1 MGTSGETSFGSRISE
16 AGKTRI
22 SEVGTL
28 YLLVGGRHLHCSHC
42 ARSRC
47 QFAITANSMSSLSRG
62 TSGASKPK
70 PVNVNSLYAGR
81 NLSAGAKPLG
91 KHGLTSVGKS
101 VGVVRRMPP
110 PATLPSLK
118 AENNGQDP
126 STVVVPQGGT
136 GWSKNDTST
145 DSSEVVKTSSLT
157 TSSGPDLRPIWA
169 KPPSEALSSGDSST
183 REFPTLAVAAQGID
197 VSHRSPNKWAVGEN
211 SHSSEQKTQV
221 STSEEAHALPSRYC
235 NNASDSMG
243 GSPHYHPSSER
254 SRFQGSSDA
263 RVSHPNYS
271 TSVLCRASQKHNDSG
286 TNDVCAARDSAK
298 VSVVRR
304 DDDRVPQYS
313 QTTRA
318 SEFFDG
324 GAARDVH
331 TEESYSVLEYD
342 RDDAIGK
349 SRHKRTSFRSL
360 DGEDVDKGATDVNS
374 SRRHV
379 DDGIKRRTLIGIE
392 KKLNLEDVSDEDDDI
407 QMTKLDKPNVRVVK
421 RVAEPNGVCS
431 SENNDDS
438 LQQSEAVVRP
448 VSNDPPASNESS
460 TEMKAEQFSN
470 VTDCAF
476 PSDSN
481 APDDGLLVSTP
492 AENVWAKRQEERE
505 SQEREKHSQ
514 MPKVMQQ
521 AIEQHFPSV
530 SEAAF
535 IKVDKEAARRPA
547 DSDFTRATLRAT
559 RQQGSNDVR
568 QLIYSEESFPRRT
581 APRGGQRSENYD
593 NRGHSFTR
601 MNQGEQQHLDQRD
614 GNHLDSWDRGGRR
627 QIPARG
633 RCART
638 RGRTALLMQPQVLHR
653 PSVNKKVEKETV
665 VTSEEKIAETSL
677 ISESD
682 MRVQEGKHQYGT
694 AGEKPASTKPK
705 TRHETM
711 KASGAKL
718 PQKQAESGALNEHD
732 KNRDSGR
739 TSPHRDEAMERRPTN
754 RFSNKGFAQR
764 GHARKGRGGNH
775 SFKPDSEEFRSQRN
789 NRGSDGGVSNAGGH
803 AVSSLN
809 QVKGKHD
816 YQQQR
821 SRRKFEFHQRSHS
834 HMKSIGQDRAD
845 RLRSPV
851 VSSEG
856 YDEWETASE
865 SSTRVPKEELSDVAP
880 GSGLSSSRQT
890 NSGAASL
897 APNPVNA
904 HQGGSRTASNQTGS
918 LSESTSASN
927 NVERSNGSKNA
938 QPASR
943 TCQSPCGSYSYKN
956 NKESNSRNVTDALA
970 GLDINNIASVVVIDD
985 HLVDTVSVDTSEEFE
1000 EVLNKRAR
1008 KQKALLMQ
1016 AKMEAEEK
1024 RKMKDKERHF
1034 RTQGRRLTRQ
1044 SANRKDFKKS
1054 EVKKDQKKDPESWTG
1069 TSEQK
1074 KPKQQERRKAGL
1086 QIIPETSTNSNTSGG
1101 VPVKETTETH
1111 TEVPITTV
1119 WNSAHIAGQKESIE
1133 GTPSVIPSPIARPN
1147 PRCKSAASDTP
1158 SSLQDLVRRQIVE
1171 LPVSLSSSQ
1180 PLRGDKYDFTFD
1192 PRLHEE
1198 QMSTEKVLPSLS
1210 TGASS
1215 EAGSMTDDFR
1225 LKEKLYKVKGLW
1237 SGEEK
1242 ESDSNLP
1249 SNVAK
1254 VKPQPQSGVEHLQ
1267 NDGKPA
1273 VNVPNGCH
1281 TVPPKSPGIAPFPSG
1296 LGGLMFSPY
1305 PVMFGDVSI
1314 GRGYTSIGSVVQP
1327 LIPPSNASSPPVGQP
1342 LYQQPPSV
1350 AATATMNQRQL
1361 QIRSNYMEQNP
1372 MFASN
1377 LQPSQNVAWNIGSM
1391 LDSAGSAALSGTP
1404 SPQLQPT
1411 HISSSV
1417 QPPPPNLIMQHRGPG
1432 QTTMA
1437 QNHSQS
1443 LAHGYGV
1450 GVSTLSGG
1458 HIGPPPPPPNVASPA
1473 ALVPPP
1479 PIPPP
1484 EMMNIPPPIGS
1495 QRVAP
1500 MTVQYAGF
1508 PPPPLTHTVH
1518 PSHNFA
1524 HPPPNVRF
1532 AHPPPPPSQDSQW
1545 DKGLTRSYAG
1555 SRPQF
1560 AMFQSFEEHS
1570 WTISPS
1576 DGVVQ
1581 PFCSIFILVLSSHIL
1596 PGCCPVFRWKQ
1607 FSKASLVEIGYH

>member
-1 MGTSGETSFGSRISE
+1 M
-16 AGKTRI
+16 
-22 SEVGTL
+22 
-28 YLLVGGRHLHCSHC
+28 
-42 ARSRC
+42 
-47 QFAITANSMSSLSRG
+47 
-62 TSGASKPK
+62 
-70 PVNVNSLYAGR
+70 
-81 NLSAGAKPLG
+81 
-91 KHGLTSVGKS
+91 
-101 VGVVRRMPP
+101 
-110 PATLPSLK
+110 
-118 AENNGQDP
+118 
-126 STVVVPQGGT
+126 
-136 GWSKNDTST
+136 
-145 DSSEVVKTSSLT
+145 
-157 TSSGPDLRPIWA
+157 
-169 KPPSEALSSGDSST
+169 
-183 REFPTLAVAAQGID
+183 
-197 VSHRSPNKWAVGEN
+197 
-211 SHSSEQKTQV
+211 
-221 STSEEAHALPSRYC
+221 
-235 NNASDSMG
+235 
-243 GSPHYHPSSER
+243 
-254 SRFQGSSDA
+254 FQ
-263 RVSHPNYS
+263 P
-271 TSVLCRASQKHNDSG
+271 
-286 TNDVCAARDSAK
+286 
-298 VSVVRR
+298 
-304 DDDRVPQYS
+304 
-313 QTTRA
+313 
-318 SEFFDG
+318 E
-324 GAARDVH
+324 
-331 TEESYSVLEYD
+331 
-342 RDDAIGK
+342 
-349 SRHKRTSFRSL
+349 
-360 DGEDVDKGATDVNS
+360 
-374 SRRHV
+374 
-379 DDGIKRRTLIGIE
+379 
-392 KKLNLEDVSDEDDDI
+392 
-407 QMTKLDKPNVRVVK
+407 
-421 RVAEPNGVCS
+421 
-431 SENNDDS
+431 
-438 LQQSEAVVRP
+438 
-448 VSNDPPASNESS
+448 
-460 TEMKAEQFSN
+460 
-470 VTDCAF
+470 
-476 PSDSN
+476 
-481 APDDGLLVSTP
+481 DGLLVSTP

-530 SEAAF
+530 SEAAL

-547 DSDFTRATLRAT
+547 DSDFARATLRAT

-568 QLIYSEESFPRRT
+568 QLIYSEESFQRRP
-581 APRGGQRSENYD
+581 APRGGQRPENNYD
-593 NRGHSFTR
+593 NRGHSYART
-601 MNQGEQQHLDQRD
+601 NQGEQQHLEQRD
-614 GNHLDSWDRGGRR
+614 GNHLDLWDRGSRR

-638 RGRTALLMQPQVLHR
+638 RGRTAMLVQPQVLHR

-665 VTSEEKIAETSL
+665 VTSEEKIADTSL
-677 ISESD
+677 VSEGD
-682 MRVQEGKHQYGT
+682 MRVQEGKHQYGA
-694 AGEKPASTKPK
+694 AGEKSAPTKPK
-705 TRHETM
+705 TRHEAT
-711 KASGAKL
+711 KPSGGKL
-718 PQKQAESGALNEHD
+718 PQKQAESGAYNEHD
-732 KNRDSGR
+732 KNRDSCR
-739 TSPHRDEAMERRPTN
+739 SSPHREEAIERRPTN
-754 RFSNKGFAQR
+754 RTLKASRFPNKGFTQR
-764 GHARKGRGGNH
+764 GHVRKGRGTNH
-775 SFKPDSEEFRSQRN
+775 SFKPDSEELRSQRN
-789 NRGSDGGVSNAGGH
+789 NRGSDGGVSNASGV
-803 AVSSLN
+803 VSSLN

-834 HMKSIGQDRAD
+834 HMKSMGQDRAD

-865 SSTRVPKEELSDVAP
+865 SSTRVPKEELPDVAH
-880 GSGLSSSRQT
+880 GSGPSSGRQT
-890 NSGAASL
+890 TSGAASL
-897 APNPVNA
+897 APNSVNA
-904 HQGGSRTASNQTGS
+904 HQGGSRTAMNQTGS
-918 LSESTSASN
+918 FSESTSASN

-943 TCQSPCGSYSYKN
+943 TCQSPCGSYNYKN
-956 NKESNSRNVTDALA
+956 NKESSSRNVTDALA

-985 HLVDTVSVDTSEEFE
+985 HLVDTVSADTSEEFE
-1000 EVLNKRAR
+1000 EARIHRVLNKRAR

-1034 RTQGRRLTRQ
+1034 RAQNRRLTRQ
-1044 SANRKDFKKS
+1044 STNRKDFKKN

-1069 TSEQK
+1069 TTEQK

-1086 QIIPETSTNSNTSGG
+1086 QIIPETSSNLNNSGSA
-1101 VPVKETTETH
+1101 PAKETPETH

-1158 SSLQDLVRRQIVE
+1158 PSLQDLVRRQIVE

-1198 QMSTEKVLPSLS
+1198 QMSSEKVLPSLS

-1242 ESDSNLP
+1242 ESESNLP

-1267 NDGKPA
+1267 NDGKPT
-1273 VNVPNGCH
+1273 VSVPNGCH

-1361 QIRSNYMEQNP
+1361 QIRSNYIEQNP

-1391 LDSAGSAALSGTP
+1391 LDSTGSAAVSGTP

-1417 QPPPPNLIMQHRGPG
+1417 QPPPPNLILQHRGPG
-1432 QTTMA
+1432 QATMA

-1458 HIGPPPPPPNVASPA
+1458 HMGAPPPPPNVASPA
-1473 ALVPPP
+1473 TLVPPP

-1500 MTVQYAGF
+1500 MTVQYTGF
-1508 PPPPLTHTVH
+1508 PPPPLTHSVH

-1524 HPPPNVRF
+1524 HPPPNVSFGNWSGLGRCPATELNAGGCRGGPTPRCTSQF

-1560 AMFQSFEEHS
+1560 AMFQEHICCRLPARCAFIISGNGSSRSFFTANECGSTYPTGEQMGIEYQS
-1570 WTISPS
+1570 
-1576 DGVVQ
+1576 
-1581 PFCSIFILVLSSHIL
+1581 F
-1596 PGCCPVFRWKQ
+1596 
-1607 FSKASLVEIGYH
+1607 